1 MYYPFN
7 NRKLLIQRSTCACI
21 LFWSVGHFQ
30 LSFELNV
37 SLSEM
42 TKNGAEFVINFVF
55 SLCRYGATRAIVIAM
70 TCTFFEFFNIPVFW
84 PILVMYFIVLFVIT
98 MKRQI
103 KVRNPVACQNDMLLW
118 IKFILQ
124 PKLKY

>member
-1 MYYPFN
+1 M
-7 NRKLLIQRSTCACI
+7 
-21 LFWSVGHFQ
+21 
-30 LSFELNV
+30 NV

-103 KVRNPVACQNDMLLW
+103 KVRNPVVCQNDMLLW